1 LSSENHM
8 ISSTN
13 RPLSLSLRPCAVV
26 ALALATA
33 LAGCG
38 DKKDKPA
45 SQTAAKVN
53 KEEITVSQINQV
65 LAQQRAISADQA
77 ASANGVILERLIDQ
91 ELALQK
97 ASDQKLDRD
106 PRVMQAIESSRREII
121 ARAYLEKIGE
131 GAPKPAPAE
140 VQAYY
145 DKHPAL
151 FSNRR
156 IYNLQ
161 EIDLEATPAQVEGL
175 KTVLAAS
182 KTFPVF
188 VEYLKTNGV
197 RFQGSEGVRSAEQL
211 PLASVDQFAA
221 LKDGQVVFVA
231 TPKGAHVIH
240 LVGSRSQPV
249 TLEAARPAIEQYLLN
264 ERKRKIIA
272 DDLASLRRTAKIE
285 YVGDYS
291 ASRPPAPVAASAPAF
306 EKPVMSIAPGTDA
319 APQIEVAPRDVPA
332 ASMPAATLDKG
343 LKGMK

>member
-1 LSSENHM
+1 M

-131 GAPKPAPAE
+131 GAPKPAPAD

-175 KTVLAAS
+175 KTVLAQS

-188 VEYLKTNGV
+188 VEYLKTNGI
-197 RFQGSEGVRSAEQL
+197 RFQ
-211 PLASVDQFAA
+211 
-221 LKDGQVVFVA
+221 
-231 TPKGAHVIH
+231 
-240 LVGSRSQPV
+240 
-249 TLEAARPAIEQYLLN
+249 
-264 ERKRKIIA
+264 
-272 DDLASLRRTAKIE
+272 
-285 YVGDYS
+285 
-291 ASRPPAPVAASAPAF
+291 
-306 EKPVMSIAPGTDA
+306 
-319 APQIEVAPRDVPA
+319 
-332 ASMPAATLDKG
+332 
-343 LKGMK
+343 